1 MLFAAVSIVL
11 MILDHRQ
18 RLAEPIRDALALVS
32 YPVYAIVDLPFQLG
46 EIVAEQTASRRAL
59 IEENARLKAQQA
71 ILEARLLRMDY
82 LEREIID
89 LRALLQSSYEV
100 TGSVVIAELMRVN
113 LDPYSHLLQ
122 VNKGSVDGV
131 FEGQPVL
138 DAKGIMGQIDEVGPL
153 SSVVRLV
160 TDPSHAIPVQVVRSG
175 VRGIAMGTGDLRS
188 LELINVPNNAD
199 VVEGDLLVSSGL
211 GGRFPPGYPVG
222 TVTVVDLDPSQ
233 PFARIKARPTAELD
247 RSRTVLLVHTASKRG
262 DATRTS
268 AEGGATAP

>member
-1 MLFAAVSIVL
+1 
-11 MILDHRQ
+11 
-18 RLAEPIRDALALVS
+18 
-32 YPVYAIVDLPFQLG
+32 
-46 EIVAEQTASRRAL
+46 
-59 IEENARLKAQQA
+59 
-71 ILEARLLRMDY
+71 
-82 LEREIID
+82 
-89 LRALLQSSYEV
+89 
-100 TGSVVIAELMRVN
+100 MRVN